1 MTNRGIHE
9 FDLESGHEDPMEAVL
24 NIKDPGLA
32 QEASYELFQD
42 DQEEWDVLNTQ
53 KQVVRLGCE

>member
-1 MTNRGIHE
+1 M
-9 FDLESGHEDPMEAVL
+9 L

-32 QEASYELFQD
+32 QKASYELFQD